1 MQILWPL
8 LICWLRSCEDLL
20 HTLIPVPAAREPFA
34 HPVLPQTDT
43 LMPRMKYLPA
53 ESVPQSLTAILGTP
67 ITSVRGRLRGRLKDV
82 AVGTGADA
90 GQVGG
95 LLLKTRKGL
104 ELVASRD
111 VRWTPSG
118 ALELRP
124 DAVLNPLRGDE
135 NYIFLRQDLLD
146 RQIID
151 VHGRKVVRVN
161 DVNLRWLHNHDSAEQ
176 LCVSEVEVGLR
187 GAMRRLFTGVM
198 PRRAVDTLVSKL
210 PPRVIP
216 WNFVDMIEVD
226 PARRVKL
233 KIEHERLAQLHPSDI
248 ADILEDL
255 APAEREAVLRTL
267 DEEVAAETLEEVEPR
282 LQKSLVQALDSET
295 AASIVEEMDPSA
307 AADLLAE
314 LPEERSEAILD
325 EMDPEEREEVKELL
339 EFRENSA
346 AGRMT
351 TEYVAV
357 PRSATVADGIRALRG
372 FEGDPET
379 ITEIY
384 LIDETEVL
392 YGVVPLARLVL
403 ARPETRLEVLSE
415 PRMIS
420 CRADQHENEVA
431 ELFDK
436 YNLRALPVVDGSDH
450 LVGVV
455 EADHVIAFLRAR
467 A

>member
-1 MQILWPL
+1 M
-8 LICWLRSCEDLL
+8 SE
-20 HTLIPVPAAREPFA
+20 A
-34 HPVLPQTDT
+34 HPMQTLTT
-43 LMPRMKYLPA
+43 L
-53 ESVPQSLTAILGTP
+53 LGTP
-67 ITSVRGRLRGRLKDV
+67 VTSITGRLWGRLRDV
-82 AVGTGADA
+82 AVATGSDA
-90 GQVGG
+90 GRVAG
-95 LLLKTRKGL
+95 LVLKTRKGL
-104 ELVASRD
+104 ELISAKD
-111 VRWTPSG
+111 LRWTPSG

-124 DAVLNPLRGDE
+124 EAEPSPLRGDE
-135 NYIFLRQDLLD
+135 NFIFLRQDLLD

-161 DVNLRWLHNHDSAEQ
+161 DVNLRWHNGESAPQ
-176 LCVSEVEVGLR
+176 LGVMEVEVGLR
-187 GAMRRLFTGVM
+187 GAVRRLFTGAI
-198 PRRAVDTLVSKL
+198 PRQTLEKL
-210 PPRVIP
+210 VARFPARVIP
-216 WNFVDMIEVD
+216 WNFVDVIEVD

-233 KIEHERLAQLHPSDI
+233 NIEHERLAQLHPSDI
-248 ADILEDL
+248 ADILEEL

-295 AASIVEEMDPSA
+295 AAGIVEEMDPSA

-314 LPEERSEAILD
+314 LSDERSEAILD
-325 EMDPEEREEVKELL
+325 EMDPEERQEVEELL

-357 PRSATVADGIRALRG
+357 PRTATVGDGIRALRS

-379 ITEIY
+379 ITELY
-384 LIDETEVL
+384 LIDENEVL
-392 YGVVPLARLVL
+392 KGVVPLARMVM
-403 ARPETRLEVLSE
+403 ARPETRMEVLAE
-415 PRMIS
+415 PRFIS
-420 CRADQHENEVA
+420 CRADQHENDVA

-436 YNLRALPVVDGSDH
+436 YNLRALPVVDSSGR

-467 A
+467 E

>member
-1 MQILWPL
+1 MPEPL
-8 LICWLRSCEDLL
+8 VFE
-20 HTLIPVPAAREPFA
+20 T
-34 HPVLPQTDT
+34 
-43 LMPRMKYLPA
+43 
-53 ESVPQSLTAILGTP
+53 LTAVLGTP
-67 ITSVRGRLRGRLKDV
+67 VTSVRGFLRGKLRDV

-90 GQVGG
+90 GRVAG
-95 LLLKTRKGL
+95 LVLKTRKGL
-104 ELVASRD
+104 ELVASKD

-124 DAVLNPLRGDE
+124 DATLTPLRGDE
-135 NYIFLRQDLLD
+135 GFIFLRQDLLD

-161 DVNLRWLHNHDSAEQ
+161 DVNLRWMPANGSGDQ
-176 LCVSEVEVGLR
+176 LCVTEVEVGIR
-187 GAMRRLFTGVM
+187 GALRRLLTGAL
-198 PRRAVDTLVSKL
+198 PRRALEGFVAKF
-210 PPRVIP
+210 PARVIP

-248 ADILEDL
+248 ADILEEL

-267 DEEVAAETLEEVEPR
+267 DEEVAADTLEEVEPK

-295 AASIVEEMDPSA
+295 AAGIVEEMDPSA

-314 LPEERSEAILD
+314 LPESRSEAILQ
-325 EMDPEEREEVKELL
+325 EMDPEERREVRELL

-357 PRSATVADGIRALRG
+357 PRNATVADGIRALRA

-379 ITEIY
+379 ITELY
-384 LIDETEVL
+384 LIDEKEVL
-392 YGVVPLARLVL
+392 QGVVPLARLVL
-403 ARPETRLEVLSE
+403 ARPETRLEVLTD
-415 PRMIS
+415 PRFVS
-420 CRADQHENEVA
+420 CRADQHEDEVA

-436 YNLRALPVVDGSDH
+436 YNLRALPVIDNRDR

-467 A
+467 E

>member
-1 MQILWPL
+1 M
-8 LICWLRSCEDLL
+8 SD
-20 HTLIPVPAAREPFA
+20 
-34 HPVLPQTDT
+34 DT
-43 LMPRMKYLPA
+43 SPRT
-53 ESVPQSLTAILGTP
+53 LTALLGTP
-67 ITSVRGRLRGRLKDV
+67 VTSAKGRMRGRVRDV

-90 GQVGG
+90 GRVAG
-95 LLLKTRKGL
+95 LVLKTRKGL
-104 ELVASRD
+104 EIVSSRE
-111 VRWTPSG
+111 VHWTPSG

-124 DAVLNPLRGDE
+124 EATLNPLHGDE
-135 NYIFLRQDLLD
+135 NFILLRQDLLD

-161 DVNLRWLHNHDSAEQ
+161 DVNLRWHPNGDADEHLGVTD
-176 LCVSEVEVGLR
+176 VEVGLR
-187 GAMRRLFTGVM
+187 GAVRRLLSGAL
-198 PRRAVDTLVSKL
+198 PRRTIASLASRL
-210 PPRVIP
+210 PTRIIP

-233 KIEHERLAQLHPSDI
+233 NIEHERLAQLHPSDI

-267 DEEVAAETLEEVEPR
+267 DEEVAAEALEEVEPR

-295 AASIVEEMDPSA
+295 AAGIVEEMDPSA

-314 LPEERSEAILD
+314 LSDERSEAILE

-339 EFRENSA
+339 EFREDSA

-357 PRSATVADGIRALRG
+357 PKTASVADGVRALRG

-379 ITEIY
+379 ITEVY
-384 LIDETEVL
+384 LIDEHEVL
-392 YGVVPLARLVL
+392 QGVVPLARLVL

-415 PRMIS
+415 PRFVS
-420 CRADQHENEVA
+420 VRGDQHENDVA

-436 YNLRALPVVDGSDH
+436 YNLRALPVVDKSGK

>member
-1 MQILWPL
+1 M
-8 LICWLRSCEDLL
+8 SD
-20 HTLIPVPAAREPFA
+20 
-34 HPVLPQTDT
+34 DT
-43 LMPRMKYLPA
+43 SPRT
-53 ESVPQSLTAILGTP
+53 LTALLGTP
-67 ITSVRGRLRGRLKDV
+67 VTSAKGRMRGRVRDV

-90 GQVGG
+90 GRVAG
-95 LLLKTRKGL
+95 LVLKTRKGL
-104 ELVASRD
+104 EIVSSRE
-111 VRWTPSG
+111 VHWTPSG

-124 DAVLNPLRGDE
+124 DANLNPLQGDE
-135 NYIFLRQDLLD
+135 NFILLRQDLLD

-161 DVNLRWLHNHDSAEQ
+161 DVNLRWHPNGGADEHLGVTD
-176 LCVSEVEVGLR
+176 VEVGLR
-187 GAMRRLFTGVM
+187 GAVRRLLSGVL
-198 PRRAVDTLVSKL
+198 PRRTIESLASRL
-210 PPRVIP
+210 PTRIIP

-233 KIEHERLAQLHPSDI
+233 NIEHERLAQLHPSDI

-267 DEEVAAETLEEVEPR
+267 DEGVAAEALEEVEPR

-295 AASIVEEMDPSA
+295 AAGIVEEMDPSA

-314 LPEERSEAILD
+314 LSEERSEAILE

-339 EFRENSA
+339 EFREDSA

-357 PRSATVADGIRALRG
+357 PKAATVADGIRALRG

-379 ITEIY
+379 ITEVY
-384 LIDETEVL
+384 LIDEHEVL
-392 YGVVPLARLVL
+392 QGVVPLARLVL
-403 ARPETRLEVLSE
+403 ARPETRLEFLSE
-415 PRMIS
+415 PRFVS
-420 CRADQHENEVA
+420 VRGDQHENDVA

-436 YNLRALPVVDGSDH
+436 YNLRALPVVDKSGK